1 MNRAWIP
8 AGALAGVSVAGLM
21 ALGPLTDSL
30 TSPVT
35 FAPQVAVTSTV
46 PAKAEQ
52 VSLSIDQGTA
62 GSVQTAALSNKRGGQ
77 ASTTKAPVSGDSG
90 SVGFRIPATAPHVA
104 ATVTPTPSSSSTAS
118 TPPPKAT
125 AKPTTKR
132 PASIGGSSGPNGD
145 TGLASG
151 GNGSTSVGAQSGTP
165 GNDAP

>member
-62 GSVQTAALSNKRGGQ
+62 GSVQTAALQRGGQ
-77 ASTTKAPVSGDSG
+77 ASTTRPPVSGESG
-90 SVGFRIPATAPHVA
+90 SVGFRIPAPAPHVA
-104 ATVTPTPSSSSTAS
+104 ATVTPTPSSNSTAS

>member
-21 ALGPLTDSL
+21 ALGHLTDSL

-52 VSLSIDQGTA
+52 PVSLSIDQGTT
-62 GSVQTAALSNKRGGQ
+62 GSISHVALSHQRGGQ
-77 ASTTKAPVSGDSG
+77 ASTTRPPVSGESG
-90 SVGFRIPATAPHVA
+90 QVGYRIPAPTHHVA
-104 ATVTPTPSSSSTAS
+104 ATVTATPSSNSTAS
-118 TPPPKAT
+118 KPPPKAT
-125 AKPTTKR
+125 AKR
-132 PASIGGSSGPNGD
+132 PASLGGWSGQNGD